1 LAFLV
6 LLAVYLFS
14 LGYGKDTGAVARLLT
29 QWDGQHYLS
38 IADNGYELFPCPGMP
53 GYICG
58 NVGWFPFYPL
68 VAHAVTLT
76 DLDTRY
82 AVLVVSWI
90 ALAISLV
97 LVYRL
102 VLRRA
107 GTVAATWTMI
117 AIICQPTAFYFLT
130 AFPYSLL
137 LLLAVIAFD
146 MMDRGAFHYLWLPT
160 GLAAITYPSG
170 ATLALPVL
178 FILATNW
185 NALGKKGKM
194 HLLAAVCSPVIAIA
208 VYFGY
213 YWWEFGDFFL
223 YVKFQGQSYYAHELA
238 FPFVTIARTL
248 SSDSLTSP
256 SVLYLLYAAIVGI
269 AFYSRRL
276 PLTWYVWL
284 WGILLFTPTMGTL
297 DCYYRHAVVAFP
309 LSVCVGI
316 AASLAGKR
324 KPLAWLAIGAAIAM
338 ASSVYFEA
346 YRSGQLM

>member
-1 LAFLV
+1 V
-6 LLAVYLFS
+6 
-14 LGYGKDTGAVARLLT
+14 
-29 QWDGQHYLS
+29 
-38 IADNGYELFPCPGMP
+38 N
-53 GYICG
+53 
-58 NVGWFPFYPL
+58 
-68 VAHAVTLT
+68 
-76 DLDTRY
+76 
-82 AVLVVSWI
+82 
-90 ALAISLV
+90 
-97 LVYRL
+97 
-102 VLRRA
+102 
-107 GTVAATWTMI
+107 
-117 AIICQPTAFYFLT
+117 
-130 AFPYSLL
+130 
-137 LLLAVIAFD
+137 
-146 MMDRGAFHYLWLPT
+146 
-160 GLAAITYPSG
+160 
-170 ATLALPVL
+170 
-178 FILATNW
+178 
-185 NALGKKGKM
+185 
-194 HLLAAVCSPVIAIA
+194 AIA

-284 WGILLFTPTMGTL
+284 WGNLLFTPTMGTL